1 MDALLM
7 RYVNERPLDDV
18 TSRPEGSRPVTFT
31 LFALPDGLAGK
42 PGKD

>member
-7 RYVNERPLDDV
+7 RYVNERPLDEV
-18 TSRPEGSRPVTFT
+18 AARPEGSVPVTFT
-31 LFALPDGLAGK
+31 LLALPGEPAVK